1 MCLIC
6 GHTGC
11 GRYVEAHAREH
22 YEATGHTYSLEIET
36 QRVWDYTGDG
46 YVHRLIQNAVD
57 GKMVE
62 FPDSDASHHRQEG
75 EDLKELDKSALE
87 DLILHYEESLQTELG
102 SQRQFFTDELNLAR
116 GTAEKLQ
123 EETRIMEKRAQ
134 VLEER
139 DVGSQQ
145 EVDFL
150 RQMNAELTKN
160 QKELEVKLKV
170 SEARSAKALADK
182 DTELEDL
189 QSLNADM
196 MSNIEALQQII
207 AVGEEGGTAKM
218 AAPATPV
225 EEESLQ
231 EKMRKAK
238 DKAKKKAAGR

>member
-62 FPDSDASHHRQEG
+62 FPDSDASQQHRQEG

-87 DLILHYEESLQTELG
+87 DLILHYEESLQTELN
-102 SQRQFFTDELNLAR
+102 SQRQYFTDELNLAR
-116 GTAEKLQ
+116 MTAEKLH
-123 EETRIMEKRAQ
+123 EENRILEKRNQA
-134 VLEER
+134 LENR
-139 DVGSQQ
+139 DKESQR
-145 EVDFL
+145 ELEFL
-150 RQMNAELTKN
+150 RQMNTELAKN
-160 QKELEVKLKV
+160 QKEWDVKFKV
-170 SEARSAKALADK
+170 SEARAAKALVEK
-182 DTELEDL
+182 DAELEDMK
-189 QSLNADM
+189 SLNADM
-196 MSNIEALQQII
+196 MSNIEALQQMI
-207 AVGEEGGTAKM
+207 AVGEQGGTAKM
-218 AAPATPV
+218 AAPA
-225 EEESLQ
+225 EEETLQ

-238 DKAKKKAAGR
+238 ERRKKAAGR